1 MGAFDDLIPAGTE
14 QAAPQRAG
22 MFDDLIPQQQR
33 PPQEEKGFI
42 GRMEDKAM
50 DVLSPYLSKLP
61 DIVSPE
67 EESQL
72 RSFAMGAA
80 DPSVG
85 AAQLLANTEI
95 ANLLTGGRAAP
106 AVNEGIRR
114 KEAEA
119 LAQREAAGREGFDA
133 YRMGGAVASPPFM
146 AAMRAP
152 VAAGTLGRILQGGAM
167 GAGAG
172 AVSPVT
178 NEDFLATKAAQV
190 GGGTALGAA
199 IPGGIELAKYGG
211 SRLRNLI
218 DPWLPG
224 GIERAVGR
232 TSVAAAG
239 KDAPMIQRELEAAG
253 QPFVGPQMP
262 GEARRVM
269 GEIIPG
275 SMPTA
280 GEIAARTGNAEFAG
294 LQKITE
300 GRLPTAYTSREIG
313 NEAARIGAIRGIGK
327 DEIALKSAIDL
338 RRVSAAENYGKAGKE
353 TIKADFILDKLMR
366 RPSMSKVI
374 SRAKD
379 LAEEQDKVLKIGKD
393 IPEQIVHGKIVGE
406 SGAPLATLKIPA
418 EHAKYPVES
427 LHYMK
432 MAMDDLISNP
442 ERFGIGAAEANAINK
457 TRGEF
462 LKWVVGKSSA
472 YEKARATYA
481 GQSVPINRMEVG
493 QELEKSLTSPMGTS
507 ERPTSFASAVR
518 NAPQT
523 IKRATGQPR
532 YDELG
537 EVLDPR
543 QTQAV
548 GNVLEDLQ
556 RTSDY
561 ERLAKAGSERA
572 RELVGQIEPK
582 VPAAGM
588 FNPKYS
594 VFRAISNRLAGKVEG
609 KSLDAL
615 SDAML
620 DPAKMARLMKNAAPK
635 DRKLIVNELMAN
647 GEHALAVQAIMGIS
661 REQ

>member
-50 DVLSPYLSKLP
+50 DVLSPYLAKLP

-190 GGGTALGAA
+190 GGGAALGAA

-218 DPWLPG
+218 DPWLTG

-232 TSVAAAG
+232 TGVAAAG
-239 KDAPMIQRELEAAG
+239 KNAPMIQRELEAAG

-262 GEARRVM
+262 GDARRVM
-269 GEIIPG
+269 GEIVPG

-313 NEAARIGAIRGIGK
+313 NEAARIGAIRRIGKSKEELQAAELLRSGTAAQAYKKAFEFQVKADPELAKLSSNPYFKDGIGEASK
-327 DEIALKSAIDL
+327 IAAARGINPKENLTEFLHLIKISIDSQLKKTGDTALSNTSKEQAVKVQKQL
-338 RRVSAAENYGKAGKE
+338 VEWLGKKN
-353 TIKADFILDKLMR
+353 KLYEQA
-366 RPSMSKVI
+366 
-374 SRAKD
+374 RAKF
-379 LAEEQDKVLKIGKD
+379 AE
-393 IPEQIVHGKIVGE
+393 
-406 SGAPLATLKIPA
+406 
-418 EHAKYPVES
+418 
-427 LHYMK
+427 
-432 MAMDDLISNP
+432 
-442 ERFGIGAAEANAINK
+442 
-457 TRGEF
+457 
-462 LKWVVGKSSA
+462 
-472 YEKARATYA
+472 
-481 GQSVPINRMEVG
+481 QSVPINRMEVG

-647 GEHALAVQAIMGIS
+647 GERALAVQAIMGMS

>member
-42 GRMEDKAM
+42 GRMKDKAM
-50 DVLSPYLSKLP
+50 DVLSPYLAKLP

-152 VAAGTLGRILQGGAM
+152 VAAGTLGRILQGGAI

-178 NEDFLATKAAQV
+178 NEDFLATKSAQV
-190 GGGTALGAA
+190 GGGAALGAA
-199 IPGGIELAKYGG
+199 IPGGVALAKYGG

-232 TSVAAAG
+232 TARDMAGDRADDVIAHLERAKPGQTAGEAAAG
-239 KDAPMIQRELEAAG
+239 AGSAEFEGMQRIARQNAPSKYLDAAAKQTQLSKAEKQALDMVTSPMRKKALEAANIKG
-253 QPFVGPQMP
+253 VKSESVLSNIDAQLSEKGIRASDVVQKTLGGIKDKISSLTKENGVIDANDLYTIRKEVGN
-262 GEARRVM
+262 
-269 GEIIPG
+269 
-275 SMPTA
+275 S
-280 GEIAARTGNAEFAG
+280 IATFSKETSNWDKRLTSSLER
-294 LQKITE
+294 KIQ
-300 GRLPTAYTSREIG
+300 
-313 NEAARIGAIRGIGK
+313 GAI
-327 DEIALKSAIDL
+327 DEAI
-338 RRVSAAENYGKAGKE
+338 EKAGGRGWKQYLSE
-353 TIKADFILDKLMR
+353 Y
-366 RPSMSKVI
+366 SKGI
-374 SRAKD
+374 QDIASRDVATKTAK
-379 LAEEQDKVLKIGKD
+379 
-393 IPEQIVHGKIVGE
+393 
-406 SGAPLATLKIPA
+406 
-418 EHAKYPVES
+418 
-427 LHYMK
+427 K
-432 MAMDDLISNP
+432 MEVA
-442 ERFGIGAAEANAINK
+442 GAA
-457 TRGEF
+457 
-462 LKWVVGKSSA
+462 
-472 YEKARATYA
+472 KARDM
-481 GQSVPINRMEVG
+481 I
-493 QELEKSLTSPMGTS
+493 
-507 ERPTSFASAVR
+507 
-518 NAPQT
+518 
-523 IKRATGQPR
+523 
-532 YDELG
+532 
-537 EVLDPR
+537 
-543 QTQAV
+543 
-548 GNVLEDLQ
+548 
-556 RTSDY
+556 
-561 ERLAKAGSERA
+561 
-572 RELVGQIEPK
+572 GQIEPK

-594 VFRAISNRLAGKVEG
+594 VFRAISNRLAGKIEG
-609 KSLDAL
+609 KSIEAL

-635 DRKLIVNELMAN
+635 DRNLIVNELMAN
-647 GEHALAVQAIMGIS
+647 GERALAVQAIMGMS